1 MLKGSA
7 AGPKAA
13 AVPLKH
19 AARKAVAPVHVLAV
33 RMVPAPALRPSAAR
47 AVLAARNKQPAI
59 GLQKRGGIS
68 RPVFFMPP

>member
-1 MLKGSA
+1 
-7 AGPKAA
+7 
-13 AVPLKH
+13 
-19 AARKAVAPVHVLAV
+19 
-33 RMVPAPALRPSAAR
+33 MVPAPALRPSAAK